1 MPSAAGQGEGCRTG
15 RRPADRLLRTRL
27 RWRLSARFTF
37 ASAAPPLPRICDKF
51 IIDNPIPCFPL
62 PAEENAQTGTHRSG
76 LIWRQRVTGL
86 GLASALRSRSAP
98 NASAIASPARSTPRC
113 PRSPTSPKRL
123 DLVPAGLAPAS
134 LAPAPAGLAPA
145 GLRLRSISAPRAS
158 AIASPARS
166 TPHWPTS
173 VPMRAPQTV
182 TLTSRCTR
190 APHELPG
197 VRTRTSEEHEQ
208 QQGKKEAGAKSR
220 GTAADGRRGRGG
232 RRLRERRG
240 RRRGGQLD
248 RTEISRL
255 KYICE
260 IEISR

>member
-1 MPSAAGQGEGCRTG
+1 MHLRRPDPVPSAAGQGEGCRTG
-15 RRPADRLLRTRL
+15 RRPADRLG
-27 RWRLSARFTF
+27 SAGGCRRGEVTF
-37 ASAAPPLPRICDKF
+37 ASAAPTLPRMCGDF

-208 QQGKKEAGAKSR
+208 QQGKKEAEAKSR

-255 KYICE
+255 KYI
-260 IEISR
+260 